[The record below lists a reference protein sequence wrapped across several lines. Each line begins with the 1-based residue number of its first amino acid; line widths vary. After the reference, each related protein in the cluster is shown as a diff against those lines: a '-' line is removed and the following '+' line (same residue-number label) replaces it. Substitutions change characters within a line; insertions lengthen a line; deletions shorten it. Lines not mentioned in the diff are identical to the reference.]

1 MSSPSTMH
9 AWTSTDLEDIE
20 DLMLPDGVDARQ
32 SKKYVMPRA
41 VKRKTLTEPRTSAD
55 SVIPGN

>member
-1 MSSPSTMH
+1 MH